1 MLSPFIIN
9 DKNAHLERFPFAQVN
24 RSLQAWDAADE
35 FIVNYV
41 EEQTLVNKDTNIL
54 IINDNFGAL
63 VINYVNNKV
72 TAVSDSYLSHQG
84 VTANLELN
92 HLPNSNLTL
101 LDSLANLPD
110 DIDLI
115 LFKLPKSK
123 YLLTEQLIKIK
134 DKYTNDVKFI
144 AAGKAKDIHTSTL
157 AIFEKLLGTTTTS
170 LAVKKARL
178 IFSELNSSSKTTVT
192 LPTTWP
198 LPNSEF
204 TIHNHANVFARE
216 KLDIGA
222 RFFIDHL
229 PPIKAEQQVIDLGC
243 GNGVLGLSLLAK
255 QNNCKIT
262 FTDESFMAVA
272 SARLNITNNLPALV
286 KSCQFNVDDCLTLIE
301 DNSANMIVCNP
312 PFHQQNATT
321 DHIAWQMFNDSKRV
335 LKKGG
340 ELRIVGNRQLAYHIK
355 LQRVFG
361 NVKTIASNKKF
372 VILSAYK
379 K

>member
-9 DKNAHLERFPFAQVN
+9 NKNAHLERFPVAQVN

-35 FIVNYV
+35 FIVNYT

-63 VINYVNNKV
+63 VINYVNNKI
-72 TAVSDSYLSHQG
+72 TAISDSYLSHQG
-84 VTANLELN
+84 ITANLELN
-92 HLPNSNLTL
+92 NLSNENLTL
-101 LDSLANLPD
+101 LDSLANLPE

-115 LFKLPKSK
+115 LYKLPKSK
-123 YLLTEQLIKIK
+123 HLLTEQLNKIK
-134 DKYTNDVKFI
+134 EKYTSDVKFI
-144 AAGKAKDIHTSTL
+144 ATGKVKDIHTSTL

-178 IFSELNSSSKTTVT
+178 IFSQLNSTNNQAAIA
-192 LPTTWP
+192 PTTWP

-204 TIHNHANVFARE
+204 IIHNHANVFARE

-229 PPIKAEQQVIDLGC
+229 PTIKAEQQVIDLGC
-243 GNGVLGLSLLAK
+243 GNGVIGLSLLAK
-255 QNNCKIT
+255 QNNCQIT
-262 FTDESFMAVA
+262 FTDESFMAIA
-272 SARLNITNNLPALV
+272 SAKLNIANNLPTLM
-286 KSCQFNVDDCLTLIE
+286 KNCQFNVDDCLTQIE
-301 DNSANMIVCNP
+301 DNSADIIVCNP

-340 ELRIVGNRQLAYHIK
+340 ALYIVGNRQLAYHIK
-355 LQRVFG
+355 LQRIFS